1 MQVSDVSLREPT
13 GSISPHL
20 LLLVGQVVVLAGPRF
35 RGRRHMTC
43 TVIIILVIACHMN
56 QFTQNLGLANLFALA
71 WPHYLTTLINFA
83 FASQDGPEEDIW
95 PMKDAPRI
103 ASTFAAFSSR
113 KVTWALSTM
122 INLRG
127 IRWNY
132 EVPHLPKRVTV
143 GQRESRLRFLLLQ
156 LIDIGWM
163 LLMTDLLSQL
173 GLKLFFVNPATK
185 SLYLS
190 SKFLSIRSS
199 DTLWSIVKAFVFGAG
214 PYFFINTQYL
224 FCSILAVALGL
235 GDPEDWPPLFGKL
248 SEAWTVRRF
257 WNRFW
262 HQMIRRPLT
271 SLSEAASRGLG
282 TIKGSTTDT
291 YLRLWIAFLISGA
304 MHAGSMLILPSPANL
319 TLAERT
325 VGIAGFFVWQAAAIT
340 FEDFVQWVWKLTHG
354 DDTSPVA
361 WWMRV
366 LGYAWVVAS
375 FWVSLPMAG
384 DVMLRLRMGQDTP
397 LPFTAFGWV
406 MKHLNAPIV

>member
-20 LLLVGQVVVLAGPRF
+20 LLLVVQVVALAGPRF
-35 RGRRHMTC
+35 RKRQQLAC
-43 TVIIILVIACHMN
+43 TLIVALAVACHMN

-83 FASQDGPEEDIW
+83 FASRDGPEDDIW
-95 PMKDAPRI
+95 PMDDAPHV
-103 ASTFAAFSSR
+103 AATFVAFSWR

-132 EVPHLPKRVTV
+132 EIPHLPKRVTA
-143 GQRESRLRFLLLQ
+143 GQRESRIRFLLLQ
-156 LIDIGWM
+156 LVDLGWM
-163 LLMTDLLSQL
+163 ILMADLLSRL
-173 GLKLFFVNPATK
+173 GLELFFMNPATK
-185 SLYLS
+185 SVYLNSKYLS
-190 SKFLSIRSS
+190 LRSA
-199 DTLWSIVKAFVFGAG
+199 DTLWSITKTLVYGAG
-214 PYFFINTQYL
+214 PYFFINAQYV
-224 FCSILAVALGL
+224 FCSVLAVALGV

-271 SLSEAASRGLG
+271 SLSSAACRRLG
-282 TIKGSTTDT
+282 TTKGTTTDT

-325 VGIAGFFVWQAAAIT
+325 VGIFGFFAWQAAAIT
-340 FEDFVQWVWKLTHG
+340 SEDLVQWAWKSVHG
-354 DDTSPVA
+354 GDSSPAA
-361 WWMRV
+361 WWTRA
-366 LGYAWVVAS
+366 LGYAWVVVS

-397 LPFTAFGWV
+397 LPFTAFGGV
-406 MKHLNAPIV
+406 LKHIHGPIA